1 MNRAIRILS
10 EEHRSISAVLHALR
24 HLAHIAGDG
33 SIRPEFSVFRAMI
46 RYIDEFPERLH
57 HPKEDAFLF
66 ARLAARAPECVPLL
80 ETLRAEHVEG
90 QKRIRDLE
98 RALDQFEE
106 SWPHWSGPF
115 IVAVDDYAEFHRRH
129 MLREEREV
137 IPAARRALTA
147 EDWRAIGDAFA
158 GNADPIA
165 DLREAD
171 LAQLYTRIVGMAPSP
186 IGLGVRWEKRRS

>member
-1 MNRAIRILS
+1 
-10 EEHRSISAVLHALR
+10 
-24 HLAHIAGDG
+24 
-33 SIRPEFSVFRAMI
+33 
-46 RYIDEFPERLH
+46 
-57 HPKEDAFLF
+57 
-66 ARLAARAPECVPLL
+66 
-80 ETLRAEHVEG
+80 
-90 QKRIRDLE
+90 
-98 RALDQFEE
+98 
-106 SWPHWSGPF
+106 
-115 IVAVDDYAEFHRRH
+115 